1 MDAAKELDDLKK
13 KKAEIENRIDF
24 LTQKKKNYETQI
36 VEATAKLT
44 SIEQDI
50 FQRENVIFLMA
61 AKQAADSNPEFAKLV
76 LAYSEKLQLEAV
88 AKKGKKKEKAPQPP
102 ASE

>member
-13 KKAEIENRIDF
+13 KKGEIQSRIDF
-24 LTQKKKNYETQI
+24 LTQKKKGYEVQI

-44 SIEQDI
+44 SIEQEI

-61 AKQAADSNPEFAKLV
+61 AKQAAESNPEFAKLV

-88 AKKGKKKEKAPQPP
+88 SKKGKKKEKAPQT
-102 ASE
+102 SE